1 MARWTKEFL
10 NWRNN
15 VLGFSLIVL
24 TTCIFIA
31 LFFLLFTKDIA
42 KKVQVSGVI
51 INLLLLL
58 ILTFG
63 FFMGRPEFIDIV
75 LVFLLLNL
83 VGLIGFLRILRY
95 GKVDVSSK
103 DLMDK
108 SIVND

>member
-1 MARWTKEFL
+1 M
-10 NWRNN
+10 
-15 VLGFSLIVL
+15 LGFALIVL
-24 TTCIFIA
+24 IACILIA
-31 LFFLLFTKDIA
+31 LFFLLLAKDIA
-42 KKVQVSGVI
+42 KKVQILGVI

-83 VGLIGFLRILRY
+83 VGLIGFLRILKY
-95 GKVDVSSK
+95 GKVGVSSK
-103 DLMDK
+103 ELTDN

>member
-1 MARWTKEFL
+1 M
-10 NWRNN
+10 
-15 VLGFSLIVL
+15 LGFSLIL
-24 TTCIFIA
+24 LMMCIFIA

-51 INLLLLL
+51 VNLLLLL

-95 GKVDVSSK
+95 GKINVSSK
-103 DLMDK
+103 ELMNK

>member
-1 MARWTKEFL
+1 M
-10 NWRNN
+10 
-15 VLGFSLIVL
+15 LGFSLILL
-24 TTCIFIA
+24 TMCIFIA
-31 LFFLLFTKDIA
+31 LFSLLFTKDIA

-51 INLLLLL
+51 VNLLLLL

-83 VGLIGFLRILRY
+83 VSLIGFLRILRY
-95 GKVDVSSK
+95 GKINVSSK
-103 DLMDK
+103 ELMNK

>member
-1 MARWTKEFL
+1 ML
-10 NWRNN
+10 S
-15 VLGFSLIVL
+15 FSLIVL
-24 TTCIFIA
+24 TMCIFVA
-31 LFFLLFTKDIA
+31 LFFLLYTKDIA

-51 INLLLLL
+51 VNLLLLL

-63 FFMGRPEFIDIV
+63 FFMGRPEFIDII

-95 GKVDVSSK
+95 GKVNVSSK

-108 SIVND
+108 STIND

>member
-1 MARWTKEFL
+1 MRWTKEFL
-10 NWRNN
+10 IWRNN

-24 TTCIFIA
+24 TICIFIA

-42 KKVQVSGVI
+42 KKVQVSGVV
-51 INLLLLL
+51 INLILLL

-83 VGLIGFLRILRY
+83 VGLIGFLRILTY

-108 SIVND
+108 STVND

>member
-1 MARWTKEFL
+1 M
-10 NWRNN
+10 
-15 VLGFSLIVL
+15 LGFSLIVL
-24 TTCIFIA
+24 TICIFIA

-42 KKVQVSGVI
+42 KKVQASGVI
-51 INLLLLL
+51 VNLLLLL

-83 VGLIGFLRILRY
+83 VGLIGFLRILTY

-108 SIVND
+108 STVND

>member
-1 MARWTKEFL
+1 ML
-10 NWRNN
+10 S
-15 VLGFSLIVL
+15 FSLIVL
-24 TTCIFIA
+24 TICIFVA

-51 INLLLLL
+51 VNLLLLL

-83 VGLIGFLRILRY
+83 VGLIGFFRILRY
-95 GKVDVSSK
+95 GKINVSSEE
-103 DLMDK
+103 LMDK

>member
-1 MARWTKEFL
+1 M
-10 NWRNN
+10 
-15 VLGFSLIVL
+15 LGFSLIVL
-24 TTCIFIA
+24 ILCIFIA

-63 FFMGRPEFIDIV
+63 FFMERPEFIDIV

-83 VGLIGFLRILRY
+83 VSLIGFLRILRY
-95 GKVDVSSK
+95 GKIDVSSN
-103 DLMDK
+103 DLSDR
-108 SIVND
+108 SETND

>member
-1 MARWTKEFL
+1 M
-10 NWRNN
+10 
-15 VLGFSLIVL
+15 LGLSLILL
-24 TTCIFIA
+24 TMCIFIA

-51 INLLLLL
+51 VNLLLLL

-83 VGLIGFLRILRY
+83 VGLIGFLRILKY
-95 GKVDVSSK
+95 GKINVSSK
-103 DLMDK
+103 ELMNK

>member
-1 MARWTKEFL
+1 M
-10 NWRNN
+10 
-15 VLGFSLIVL
+15 LGFSLIVL
-24 TTCIFIA
+24 SMCTFVA

-42 KKVQVSGVI
+42 KKIQVSGLIV
-51 INLLLLL
+51 NLLLLL

-108 SIVND
+108 STVNE

>member
-1 MARWTKEFL
+1 M
-10 NWRNN
+10 
-15 VLGFSLIVL
+15 LGFSLIVL
-24 TTCIFIA
+24 SMCIFIA

-42 KKVQVSGVI
+42 KKIQVSGLIV
-51 INLLLLL
+51 NLLLLL

-108 SIVND
+108 STVNE

>member
-1 MARWTKEFL
+1 M
-10 NWRNN
+10 
-15 VLGFSLIVL
+15 LGFSLIVL
-24 TTCIFIA
+24 TICIFIA

-42 KKVQVSGVI
+42 KKVQVSGVVV
-51 INLLLLL
+51 NLILLL

-75 LVFLLLNL
+75 LVFLLLNI
-83 VGLIGFLRILRY
+83 VGLIGFLRILTY

-108 SIVND
+108 STVND

>member
-1 MARWTKEFL
+1 M
-10 NWRNN
+10 
-15 VLGFSLIVL
+15 LGFALIVL
-24 TTCIFIA
+24 IMCLFVA

-51 INLLLLL
+51 VNLLLLL

-103 DLMDK
+103 ELMAK
-108 SIVND
+108 STVNE

>member
-1 MARWTKEFL
+1 M
-10 NWRNN
+10 
-15 VLGFSLIVL
+15 LGFSLIIL
-24 TTCIFIA
+24 ATCIFIA

-83 VGLIGFLRILRY
+83 VGLIGFLRILKY
-95 GKVDVSSK
+95 GKVGVSSK
-103 DLMDK
+103 ELIDK

>member
-1 MARWTKEFL
+1 M
-10 NWRNN
+10 
-15 VLGFSLIVL
+15 LGFALILL
-24 TTCIFIA
+24 TMCIFIA

-51 INLLLLL
+51 VNLLLLL

-63 FFMGRPEFIDIV
+63 FFMERPEFIDIV
-75 LVFLLLNL
+75 LVFLLLNI
-83 VGLIGFLRILRY
+83 VGLIGFLRILTY

-108 SIVND
+108 STVND

>member
-1 MARWTKEFL
+1 M
-10 NWRNN
+10 
-15 VLGFSLIVL
+15 LGFPLILL
-24 TTCIFIA
+24 TLCIFIA

-51 INLLLLL
+51 VNLLLLL

-95 GKVDVSSK
+95 GKINVSSK
-103 DLMDK
+103 ELMDK

>member
-1 MARWTKEFL
+1 M
-10 NWRNN
+10 
-15 VLGFSLIVL
+15 LGVSLILL
-24 TTCIFIA
+24 TLCIFIA
-31 LFFLLFTKDIA
+31 LFSLLVTKDIA

-51 INLLLLL
+51 INSLLLL

-95 GKVDVSSK
+95 GKINVSSK
-103 DLMDK
+103 ELMDDR
-108 SIVND
+108 IVND